1 MGRFRAGGKRAEQ
14 AELAFTEN
22 FNNIAPTFD
31 EAPYSAGNAQ
41 AVLMSSGNVKRFRNP
56 AEMERWRKAEID
68 RVRAESWEKRY
79 QPKLDDE
86 ARTTF
91 MGQCQ
96 GVMDSADAVK
106 ELRAF
111 DHVAWC
117 RSAQLVQACNV
128 YDRAD
133 MRNGIAF
140 EGQMGKALI
149 GMDSAAAGRKLL
161 DDWSDESVPTL
172 ENLFWRCVAANQQ
185 DAEDEIGK
193 ILAQRD
199 LVTDMTEDRTREMTK
214 ALSDIFDKAYALLDE
229 VANSVHIGVA
239 PVRVGES
246 ALLINV
252 LGNRLLRTRAAALTD
267 TLANRTLAAIL
278 AARLGRRS
286 SARCSI
292 G

>member
-1 MGRFRAGGKRAEQ
+1 
-14 AELAFTEN
+14 
-22 FNNIAPTFD
+22 
-31 EAPYSAGNAQ
+31 
-41 AVLMSSGNVKRFRNP
+41 MSSGNVKRFRNP

-79 QPKLDDE
+79 QPKLDDQ

-91 MGQCQ
+91 LDRCQ
-96 GVMDSADAVK
+96 RVMDSADAVK

-214 ALSDIFDKAYALLDE
+214 ALSDIFDKAHALVDE